1 VTGVQTCAL
10 PISGVVNVNS
20 TISHAFG
27 NVSYTTIGEISN
39 VQVLISEAAVTTT
52 PVLNAEPAIVLIP
65 PRANTVT
72 NTIVKIDT
80 FGSLA
85 KCNIFSGGINYQIG
99 DELVFTNPS
108 MSFGVGAEAEVANV
122 NLNGTITKVEFKPN
136 KITGTANVTSVSNV
150 MVQGNSTLFEVELI
164 PGDEVMIN
172 NEVRKVISVASNTSM
187 NVNSPFSEIF
197 SEEKVRKLGIY
208 PVGGQGYRQDK
219 LPSVSVVS
227 ANGSDAN
234 IVVTAIMGDGE
245 NLIARGTG
253 RAGEIQEIVITNPG
267 ETIKVIPS
275 IDLSSFGDGTAIA
288 DVTLNPIINQLDGR
302 WTTSDSILSS
312 ADRKIQGRDYYINQ
326 SYLLSS
332 GIEFAKYKK
341 IFKELLHP
349 AGFKPY
355 AELNKLDILVANNTT
370 LNTVTVPKTIRTI
383 SGTVNV
389 NSSIF
394 VVGTGT
400 KFNIANNLGLLT
412 VGSYI
417 AINSEVRIVD
427 SIVSNTQ
434 LTVSVPFT
442 ITANNQ
448 ELVVINTV
456 YEAIATEVTLD
467 EIIAE
472 NELVLT
478 IES

>member
-1 VTGVQTCAL
+1 
-10 PISGVVNVNS
+10 
-20 TISHAFG
+20 
-27 NVSYTTIGEISN
+27 
-39 VQVLISEAAVTTT
+39 
-52 PVLNAEPAIVLIP
+52 
-65 PRANTVT
+65 
-72 NTIVKIDT
+72 
-80 FGSLA
+80 
-85 KCNIFSGGINYQIG
+85 
-99 DELVFTNPS
+99 
-108 MSFGVGAEAEVANV
+108 
-122 NLNGTITKVEFKPN
+122 
-136 KITGTANVTSVSNV
+136 
-150 MVQGNSTLFEVELI
+150 
-164 PGDEVMIN
+164 
-172 NEVRKVISVASNTSM
+172 
-187 NVNSPFSEIF
+187 
-197 SEEKVRKLGIY
+197 
-208 PVGGQGYRQDK
+208 
-219 LPSVSVVS
+219 VSVVS
-227 ANGSDAN
+227 ANGSGAN

-245 NLIARGTG
+245 SLIARGTG